1 MAKKYKTNEDL
12 FNQIFS
18 PSSIQEAESLKNQ
31 IYSLIEETEVTIV
44 ESEEISE
51 STIDDLFSIRSTLKI
66 INLKQ

>member
-1 MAKKYKTNEDL
+1 MAKKYKINEDL

>member
-1 MAKKYKTNEDL
+1 MAKKYKINEEL

-31 IYSLIEETEVTIV
+31 IYSIIEETEVTIV
-44 ESEEISE
+44 ESEKISE

>member
-1 MAKKYKTNEDL
+1 MAKKYKINEEL

-31 IYSLIEETEVTIV
+31 IYSIIEETEVTIV

>member
-1 MAKKYKTNEDL
+1 MAKKYKINEDL

-31 IYSLIEETEVTIV
+31 IYSIIEETEVTIV

>member
-1 MAKKYKTNEDL
+1 MAKKYKINEDL

-31 IYSLIEETEVTIV
+31 IYSIIEETEVTIV

-51 STIDDLFSIRSTLKI
+51 STIDDLFSIRGTLKI